1 MRTFIAS
8 AIFLAA
14 ALTPAAADTAEEHYK
29 YLHAKCG
36 PVLQM
41 SKSECDCIVD
51 MAKSDLK
58 GKELDVAVL
67 MVKQDQ
73 AGIAK
78 LQAELSGQQMTNA
91 MSFVTQAPTK
101 CRNK

>member
-1 MRTFIAS
+1 MRIA
-8 AIFLAA
+8 LPAA
-14 ALTPAAADTAEEHYK
+14 FCFAAMITPATAESAEEHYK

-51 MAKSDLK
+51 MAKADLK

-73 AGIAK
+73 EGIAK
-78 LQAELSGQQMTNA
+78 LQAELSGQQMNNA
-91 MSFVTQAPTK
+91 VAFVTQAPTK